1 MYPAVKQHLLSFG
14 YDRLKQTGESGARKK
29 TNNKWFET
37 QDSIS
42 YWDDFYRRK
51 IAWKAVGRNLA
62 FSIVEEGTFITA
74 PACFFTSDK
83 VNLQYLLAVL
93 CSSYTKYFIYNNSD
107 TTGAGDIMLNIQ
119 SLEKL
124 PIPKINKEIE
134 LQIDKLLETQS
145 YKEIDKLIYGIY
157 NLTEEEINFISSF
170 VS

>member
-1 MYPAVKQHLLSFG
+1 LDFGGIAYNGKIYEGYKQIEKRADQGDTPYNLRNCA
-14 YDRLKQTGESGARKK
+14 YIE
-29 TNNKWFET
+29 
-37 QDSIS
+37 
-42 YWDDFYRRK
+42 DFYKQK

-62 FSIVEEGTFITA
+62 FSIVEEGIFITA

-93 CSSYTKYFIYNNSD
+93 CSSYAKYFIYNNSD

-124 PIPKINKEIE
+124 PVPKTNKEIE

-145 YKEIDKLIYGIY
+145 YKEIDKLIYEIY
-157 NLTEEEINFISSF
+157 KLTKEEINFISSS